1 MGKDI
6 SKQLEKIATE
16 MIKQAV
22 NKALKT
28 HVAPE
33 AQSTLRR
40 HIQSDVYDAQKN
52 FSKKTREEVSS
63 GRKE

>member
-6 SKQLEKIATE
+6 SKQLEKIAAE

-28 HVAPE
+28 HVGPE

-40 HIQSDVYDAQKN
+40 HIQ
-52 FSKKTREEVSS
+52 
-63 GRKE
+63 